1 MMPSNRFSRQIATGL
16 VSPEEQK
23 ALAKKTAAIVGLGGL
38 GSVSAEL
45 ILRCGVRK
53 LILIDRDVVEQSNLS
68 RQLYFE
74 GDTGTAK
81 AEALKTKLLKIDSKA
96 KISAHAISLDASNA
110 NVLKKADIILDG
122 TDNMDARFLIN
133 EFALKNKIPW
143 VYAAATGS
151 VGATM
156 NIVPEGPCFSC
167 VFGTDTSPEACG
179 VLGVINSATVAITSF
194 QVVEALKILLGKRDV
209 NRDLMYVDVWS
220 GEMKKIRVMRRSSC
234 GVCGEN

>member
-1 MMPSNRFSRQIATGL
+1 MPSDRFSRQIATGL
-16 VSPEEQK
+16 ISREEQK
-23 ALAKKTAAIVGLGGL
+23 ALAKKTVAIVGLGGL

-45 ILRCGVRK
+45 ILRSGVRN

-74 GDTGTAK
+74 EDTGLAK
-81 AEALKTKLLKIDSKA
+81 AEALKTKLFKIDSKA
-96 KISAHAISLDASNA
+96 KISVHVMDFDATNA

-156 NIVPEGPCFSC
+156 NVIPEGPCFSC
-167 VFGTDTSPEACG
+167 VFGGGTSPEGCG
-179 VLGVINSATVAITSF
+179 VLGVINSATVASTSF
-194 QVVEALKILLGKRDV
+194 QVVEALKILLGKKDV
-209 NRDLMYVDVWS
+209 SRNLMYVDVWS
-220 GEMKKIRVMRRSSC
+220 GELKKIKVKRSSSC
-234 GVCGEN
+234 GVCREK

>member
-1 MMPSNRFSRQIATGL
+1 MPSDRFSRQVATGL
-16 VSPEEQK
+16 ISLKDQK

-45 ILRCGVRK
+45 ILRCGVRN
-53 LILIDRDVVEQSNLS
+53 LILIDRDVVEESNLS

-74 GDTGTAK
+74 GDAGLKK
-81 AEALKTKLLKIDSKA
+81 ADVLRTKLLKIDSNA
-96 KISAHAISLDASNA
+96 KISAHVIDLDASTVA
-110 NVLKKADIILDG
+110 VLKNADIILDG
-122 TDNMDARFLIN
+122 TDNMNARFRIN

-156 NIVPEGPCFSC
+156 NIIPKGPCFSC
-167 VFGTDTSPEACG
+167 VFGKDTNSEGRG
-179 VLGVINSATVAITSF
+179 VPGVINSATVAITSF
-194 QVVEALKILLGKRDV
+194 QVVEALKILLGKRGV

-220 GEMKKIRVMRRSSC
+220 GELKKIRVKKSPGC
-234 GVCGEN
+234 EVCGK

>member
-1 MMPSNRFSRQIATGL
+1 MPSDRFSRQIATGL
-16 VSPEEQK
+16 ISREEQK
-23 ALAKKTAAIVGLGGL
+23 ALAKKTVAIVGLGGL

-45 ILRCGVRK
+45 ILRSGVRN

-74 GDTGTAK
+74 EDTGLAK

-96 KISAHAISLDASNA
+96 KISVHVLDFNAANA

-122 TDNMDARFLIN
+122 TDNMDARFRIN
-133 EFALKNKIPW
+133 DFALENKIPW

-156 NIVPEGPCFSC
+156 NVIPEGPCFSC
-167 VFGTDTSPEACG
+167 VFGNGTNSEVRE
-179 VLGVINSATVAITSF
+179 VLGIINSEIVMML
-194 QVVEALKILLGKRDV
+194 QQ
-209 NRDLMYVDVWS
+209 
-220 GEMKKIRVMRRSSC
+220 GE
-234 GVCGEN
+234 